1 MKVLLTGAA
10 GFVGRTLARQLSVHG
25 DVRLRLAVR
34 ALPVSGTWAGET
46 VATGDLALSSEAE
59 LQTLVRG
66 MDVVIHAAARAH
78 VMQELADD
86 PEAAYRA
93 SNTQATLRLAEA
105 AAKEGVRRLVFLSSV
120 KVHGETT
127 SPGQPW
133 TEDSPLQPQD
143 AYARSKSSAESGLR
157 AIGQRTSLEIVLV
170 RPPLVY
176 GPGVGANFLALIR
189 AVHRGIPLPLA
200 LLDNRRSLVGV
211 DNLANFVGL
220 CARHPAAAGQSFL
233 VSDGEDLSTP
243 ALIHALARAMDRR
256 ALLLPVPA
264 ALLHA
269 GAMFAGRQSA
279 WQRLSS
285 SLQVD
290 ISKARTLLG
299 WQPPCSV
306 AEGLQRCV
314 TAYLHP

>member
-1 MKVLLTGAA
+1 
-10 GFVGRTLARQLSVHG
+10 
-25 DVRLRLAVR
+25 
-34 ALPVSGTWAGET
+34 
-46 VATGDLALSSEAE
+46 
-59 LQTLVRG
+59 
-66 MDVVIHAAARAH
+66 
-78 VMQELADD
+78 
-86 PEAAYRA
+86 
-93 SNTQATLRLAEA
+93 
-105 AAKEGVRRLVFLSSV
+105 
-120 KVHGETT
+120 
-127 SPGQPW
+127 
-133 TEDSPLQPQD
+133 
-143 AYARSKSSAESGLR
+143 
-157 AIGQRTSLEIVLV
+157 
-170 RPPLVY
+170 
-176 GPGVGANFLALIR
+176 
-189 AVHRGIPLPLA
+189 
-200 LLDNRRSLVGV
+200 
-211 DNLANFVGL
+211 L

-269 GAMFAGRQSA
+269 GAMLAGRQSA